1 MENEELFYRMCKD
14 SCLRFKPNCFVN
26 VKILKNDKRQRLV
39 CKILDNDLVGDIS
52 MYDAYDQPETSEN
65 FQKAFPEGKII
76 RAKVKH
82 INYDKTY
89 DSGENRKHNNFFNV
103 NVDLTIKPSEMKLN
117 KFSLKEMFP
126 NWNLMEKYFKI
137 GIKKKM

>member
-14 SCLRFKPNCFVN
+14 SCLRFKQNCFVN
-26 VKILKNDKRQRLV
+26 VKILKNEKNQRLV
-39 CKILDNDLVGDIS
+39 CKILENDLVGDIS
-52 MYDAYDQPETSEN
+52 MYDAFDQPESTEN

-82 INYDKTY
+82 INYDKSYT
-89 DSGENRKHNNFFNV
+89 DKNEKNF

-126 NWNLMEKYFKI
+126 NWNLMEKYFKL
-137 GIKKKM
+137 GIEKCI